1 MTGAHGGQ
9 CMVRSNA
16 SLVLARWD
24 RPFSFEQNNGQ
35 TRLKI
40 LRSHNFFGGRL
51 LTKDAQS
58 ETKKARGNSCCDVA
72 SKTVTNDFLCVII
85 SGGSRIFP
93 RGAPTPKIAI
103 IFHIFTENCM
113 KTKEFGPPGGERA
126 SLAPPLGSAN
136 DNNH

>member
-1 MTGAHGGQ
+1 MTGAHAGQ
-9 CMVRSNA
+9 CLVRSNA

-24 RPFSFEQNNGQ
+24 RPSSFEQNNGQTRLKILRSHNLFGGRLLTKDAQSETKKASLVLARWDRPSSFEQNNGQ

-72 SKTVTNDFLCVII
+72 SKTVTNDFLCI
-85 SGGSRIFP
+85 
-93 RGAPTPKIAI
+93 T
-103 IFHIFTENCM
+103 T
-113 KTKEFGPPGGERA
+113 T
-126 SLAPPLGSAN
+126 
-136 DNNH
+136 DNIL